1 VLDDPPNGAS
11 LRTPGTV
18 HAPGEQRADAIF
30 TLPEVPATAVVLGD
44 LPAWRAGLTVRGV
57 EVLDDPGASPDL
69 VVAANANDPRAAA
82 SAPHILLDGPPRALR
97 VLQRTGRRGR
107 RLLPIP
113 VHADPVL
120 LVPMAQ
126 RRAAAYGV
134 GHGVGHE
141 ERWKARRNR
150 AAAGL
155 FRAGLFPPVRGTI
168 TTASPAAGPPA
179 LVAAARDLGVE
190 PDRCWILLVSMGSP
204 VRRDAFLLFRR
215 GAATPDLA
223 LKFSRVPGR
232 RDHVDRE
239 ERGLALV
246 AAAGGPVAARAPRF
260 LGRLEV
266 GPYHASLETA
276 VVGTKLSTMLRQPL
290 RRETKLLAVE
300 RAVDWLM
307 AVATETASPPQHLAE
322 ERRRLAD
329 DVVPFWSSLG
339 VTEDLVRG
347 IEDVPAVFRHYDL
360 GEENLVFTATGFG
373 VVDWERAQPRGM
385 PLADLAWLAS
395 AALRLVD
402 GAFTEEGRLSHFLDL
417 WRGQAPSSAL
427 LMRWVRDMVRAL
439 HLPPQSVGPLVTL
452 TWLDRAKLAVDE
464 HGRAEADT
472 GRTLGRPRQERR
484 AQSWLKEP
492 GLGPGW
498 SVWRQG

>member
-1 VLDDPPNGAS
+1 
-11 LRTPGTV
+11 V

-30 TLPEVPATAVVLGD
+30 TLPEIPATAVVLGD
-44 LPAWRAGLTVRGV
+44 LPAWRAGLTERGV
-57 EVLDDPGASPDL
+57 ELLEDPEASPDL
-69 VVAANANDPRAAA
+69 VVAANADDPRVAGA
-82 SAPHILLDGPPRALR
+82 SAPHVLLDGPPRALR

-107 RLLPIP
+107 RLLPVP
-113 VHADPVL
+113 VHANPLL
-120 LVPMAQ
+120 LVPIAQ

-134 GHGVGHE
+134 GHEVVHE
-141 ERWKARRNR
+141 ERWKATRNR

-155 FRAGLFPPVRGTI
+155 LRAGLFPPVRGTI
-168 TTASPAAGPPA
+168 TTASPAARPPA
-179 LVAAARDLGVE
+179 FVAAARDLGVE
-190 PDRCWILLVSMGSP
+190 PDRCWVLLVSMGSP
-204 VRRDAFLLFRR
+204 VRRDAFLLFRP

-232 RDHVDRE
+232 SDHVERE

-266 GPYHASLETA
+266 GRYHASVETA
-276 VVGTKLSTMLRQPL
+276 IVGTRLSTMLRRPL

-300 RAVDWLM
+300 RAVDWLL
-307 AVATETASPPQHLAE
+307 AVATETASPPEHLAA
-322 ERRRLAD
+322 ERQRLAA

-339 VTEDLVRG
+339 VTDDLVRG

-360 GEENLVFTATGFG
+360 GEENLVFTANGFG
-373 VVDWERAQPRGM
+373 VVDWERAQARGM
-385 PLADLAWLAS
+385 PLADLVWLAT

-402 GAFTEEGRLSHFLDL
+402 GALTEEGRLSHFLDL
-417 WRGQAPSSAL
+417 WRGRAPSSGL
-427 LMRWVRDMVRAL
+427 LMRWVGAMVRAL
-439 HLPPQSVGPLVTL
+439 HLPPPSVGALVTL
-452 TWLDRAKLAVDE
+452 TWLDRAKLSVDE

-472 GRTLGRPRQERR
+472 GRTLDRPPQERR
-484 AQSWLKEP
+484 ARSWLTEP

-498 SVWRQG
+498 SVWRRG